1 MQRNNYNM
9 AGFFVKPTIKKEKS
23 MLKKLSG
30 LVLILFAVA
39 LFAADDTYQI
49 VMLGDLHYD
58 NVECREPESLKNLK
72 DYQKAE
78 MNRNLRSWRE
88 GGESLK
94 MLELAGKAA
103 EELQVP
109 FAIQNGDF
117 VQGDAGSEAMAAKM
131 ILSCMETCKQ
141 YIHVPFIATKGNH
154 DPRGKGANAAVNK
167 TLPAFWSKELNIDP
181 PLTRTTFAHR
191 QGPDVFIFLDDISLG
206 AQKKEKVNE
215 KEVITFPNLE
225 YFESLLKAHTD
236 ARYTFVVCHLPII
249 PTGADRWIPFGG
261 PKTDAQRMRLLDLL
275 CEHNAIILCGHIHG
289 NTFIEF
295 ENEKGKVSQLTC
307 ISLFP
312 SPKAANMGK
321 PNYGR
326 VEKYMMRKNVR
337 EAILKD
343 PNWVSF
349 FSPYMTGLKR
359 YITLGGAGYC
369 IVRISPDGVVNEYH
383 SILDP
388 EYCTSIKMR

>member
-1 MQRNNYNM
+1 
-9 AGFFVKPTIKKEKS
+9 

-58 NVECREPESLKNLK
+58 NVECREPESMKKLK
-72 DYQKAE
+72 DYQKYE
-78 MNRNLRSWRE
+78 LNRNLRSWRE

-103 EELQVP
+103 EELQSP
-109 FAIQNGDF
+109 FAIQIGDF

-131 ILSCMETCKQ
+131 IMACMNTCKQ

-154 DPRGKGANAAVNK
+154 DPRGPGANAAVNK
-167 TLPAFWSKELNIDP
+167 TLPAFWSKELNIEP

-191 QGPDVFIFLDDISLG
+191 QGPDVFIFLDDITLG
-206 AQKKEKVNE
+206 SAKKEKVDD
-215 KEVITFPNLE
+215 KEVVTYPNLE
-225 YFESLLKAHTD
+225 YLESLLKEHKD
-236 ARYTFVVCHLPII
+236 ARYTFIVCHLPII
-249 PTGADRWIPFGG
+249 PTSNDRWMPFGG
-261 PKTDAQRMRLLDLL
+261 PKTDAQRWYLLNLL

-295 ENEKGKVSQLTC
+295 ENEKGKVAQITS

-312 SPKAANMGK
+312 SPNAAKMGK
-321 PNYGR
+321 PNYGG

-337 EAILKD
+337 DAIVKD